1 MHPNGYDPERRAE
14 QRAALRRLRRAQLA
28 EARRIRQA
36 VAATCLLTLAHL
48 LSPCR
53 VAARAEARQVAM
65 YLMRTRLTWPRPTRN
80 GAFPAARIGR
90 LLGGRDHSTVI
101 HDVAVIVGR
110 LDSGRDHSTVI
121 HDVAVIVG
129 RLDSGQPKDAS
140 LRQMVRVLAATLDA
154 TYEAEG
160 LPRRRAA

>member
-110 LDSGRDHSTVI
+110 LDSG
-121 HDVAVIVG
+121 
-129 RLDSGQPKDAS
+129 QPKDAS

-160 LPRRRAA
+160 LPHRRAA

>member
-110 LDSGRDHSTVI
+110 LDSG
-121 HDVAVIVG
+121 
-129 RLDSGQPKDAS
+129 QPKDAS

>member
-90 LLGGRDHSTVI
+90 LLG
-101 HDVAVIVGR
+101 A
-110 LDSGRDHSTVI
+110 RDHSTVI

>member
-1 MHPNGYDPERRAE
+1 
-14 QRAALRRLRRAQLA
+14 
-28 EARRIRQA
+28 
-36 VAATCLLTLAHL
+36 
-48 LSPCR
+48 
-53 VAARAEARQVAM
+53 VAM
-65 YLMRTRLTWPRPTRN
+65 YLRRTRLTWPRPTRN

-90 LLGGRDHSTVI
+90 LLG
-101 HDVAVIVGR
+101 
-110 LDSGRDHSTVI
+110 GRDHSTVI